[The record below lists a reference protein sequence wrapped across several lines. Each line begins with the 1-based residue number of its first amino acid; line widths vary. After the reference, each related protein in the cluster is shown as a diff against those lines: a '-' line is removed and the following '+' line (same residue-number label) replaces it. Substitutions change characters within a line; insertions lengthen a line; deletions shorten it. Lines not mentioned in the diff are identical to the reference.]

1 MLFQSSIGIQQC
13 HPHNGPTFV
22 FRTSRDFK
30 DENNFIMAFMRHYM
44 KYHMLTPKDEMDLME
59 VELKMATLSEQIL
72 RQFEEED
79 TRN

>member
-1 MLFQSSIGIQQC
+1 
-13 HPHNGPTFV
+13 
-22 FRTSRDFK
+22 
-30 DENNFIMAFMRHYM
+30 M